1 MHSLIMIK
9 ILFQY
14 TEYLRNEYFRPT
26 INNKQFVFDILSI
39 QIFNKF
45 ILYFM
50 TNIYDKYNF
59 ACENVIFGKC
69 ILKLDRKK

>member
-1 MHSLIMIK
+1 MIK

-59 ACENVIFGKC
+59 A
-69 ILKLDRKK
+69 L